1 MVSKIIKF
9 LTEDIWRIS
18 LNEYSRTKSFFIRQ
32 LRVLVLAVR
41 GFDEDKCS
49 FRASGLTLYMLISI
63 VPILAMMFGIA
74 QGFGL
79 QARLVEQIKTRL
91 AGQEEIAE
99 RLIGYSSKLL
109 ENTSGGIIAGIG
121 IIFLLWAVIKVLSSI
136 EQSFNEIWGVTT
148 NRSLGRKFS
157 DYLSFMLVCPILLVI
172 AGSTTAAIRGGIL
185 ELRDKF
191 EFLSLIGPVF
201 TITIKLLPLCTLWLM
216 FTFVFIF
223 MPNTKVKF
231 TSGMIAGIIV
241 GTIFQIVQWIYFTMQ
256 IGVSKYSA
264 IYGSF
269 AALPLFLIWLK
280 TSWLVILFGGE
291 LSFAYQNVETYEFE
305 HDSLTVSH
313 SHKKKL
319 SLLITQL
326 LVKHFCE
333 GQQPLTAQDIS
344 HQLEIPIRLVRQILS
359 ELVDA
364 KVISEVNHTKEQEEA
379 YHPARDVND
388 LTIKYVLD
396 SLEHRGS
403 DKVPVIKSNE
413 LEKITN
419 SLNSFDNLIGTSPD
433 NISLK
438 NI

>member
-1 MVSKIIKF
+1 MVSRAVKF

-32 LRVLVLAVR
+32 LRVIVLAAR

-49 FRASGLTLYMLISI
+49 FRASGLTFYMLISI
-63 VPILAMMFGIA
+63 VPIIAMMFGIA

-79 QARLVEQIKTRL
+79 QARLKEQIQTRL
-91 AGQEEIAE
+91 AGQEEIANK
-99 RLIGYSSKLL
+99 LIQFSSTLL
-109 ENTSGGIIAGIG
+109 EKSPGGIIAGVG
-121 IIFLLWAVIKVLSSI
+121 IIFLLWAVIKVLSHI
-136 EQSFNEIWGVTT
+136 EKSFNEIWGVTT
-148 NRSLGRKFS
+148 HRSFGRKFS

-172 AGSTTAAIRGGIL
+172 AGSITAAIRGGIL
-185 ELRDKF
+185 EMREDLPILD
-191 EFLSLIGPVF
+191 LIGPVF
-201 TITIKLLPLCTLWLM
+201 TLIIKFLPLCTLWLT
-216 FTFVFIF
+216 FTFIFIF

-231 TSGMIAGIIV
+231 KSGLLAGIVV
-241 GTIFQIVQWIYFTMQ
+241 GTVFQIVQWAYFTLQ

-269 AALPLFLIWLK
+269 AALPLFLFWLQ

-291 LSFAYQNVETYEFE
+291 LCFAHQNVETYEFE
-305 HDSLTVSH
+305 HDSLSVSY

-326 LVKHFCE
+326 LVDHFCK
-333 GQQPLTAQDIS
+333 GQPPLTASDIS
-344 HQLEIPIRLVRQILS
+344 SQLEIPMRLVRQILS
-359 ELVDA
+359 ELVEA
-364 KVISEVNHTKEQEEA
+364 KVICEVNGNKVPEA
-379 YHPARDVND
+379 GYHPARDVED
-388 LTIKYVLD
+388 ITLKFVID

-403 DKVPVIKSNE
+403 NKVPVIKSNE

-419 SLNSFDNLIGTSPD
+419 CLNNFGSIIESSPD
-433 NISLK
+433 NVSLK

>member
-91 AGQEEIAE
+91 AGQEEIAK

-185 ELRDKF
+185 EMRDKF
-191 EFLSLIGPVF
+191 EFLNLIGPVF

-241 GTIFQIVQWIYFTMQ
+241 GTIFQIIQWIYFTMQ

-291 LSFAYQNVETYEFE
+291 LSFAHQNVETYEFE

>member
-185 ELRDKF
+185 EMRDKF
-191 EFLSLIGPVF
+191 EFLNLIGPVF

-241 GTIFQIVQWIYFTMQ
+241 GTIFQIIQWIYFTMQ

-291 LSFAYQNVETYEFE
+291 LSFAHQNVETYEFE